1 MKINLK
7 EAEKLHALKG
17 WGTSACWWSQACPKG
32 ETADKIAHLLYGSD
46 GLNLN
51 IYRYNIGG
59 GTDMNN
65 YRVENPWRITES
77 FLQYDRETEKFN
89 WDFSKDSNAVNM
101 MKKSL
106 ELGNIDTLI
115 LFANSPHYSQCS
127 TGQASGS
134 FLYSTCNIPKMNYK
148 KFVNYI
154 LDVAQ
159 HFLDEGYPVKYI
171 SPINE
176 PQWKWGGSSVWQEGC
191 HYETEELVEIFR
203 MFAEE
208 IILRDM
214 PVKLYGPESGQYL
227 GKTPEYLATLTA
239 DEMIMKV
246 LDVFAVHSYH
256 SDNRPEER
264 YEFKELCVDTYPS
277 LRFDM
282 SEWCEL
288 PNKSHTKDFK
298 GALITARIIGQDI
311 VYSGCVSWTSW
322 VAVNNF
328 SIKEDGFDYSDAM
341 ITADFDFSDWYVAK
355 RYYGFA
361 HFSKFVPVGSVVL
374 DFGFRPSEDNNDF
387 NVFAFLTPDNKTVLV
402 AVNEG
407 ENQSVTIDGDFYT
420 MQIITSVQDDEL
432 KEVYNGEF
440 KNQIEIGSD
449 SIVTVVV
456 E

>member
-1 MKINLK
+1 MEHKQLLTVFNSLPVGIGFFTADGTLVRCNESFCRIFGADSQTLLGNKLNINENSVVPDVVK
-7 EAEKLHALKG
+7 EAVRR
-17 WGTSACWWSQACPKG
+17 CVPVQ
-32 ETADKIAHLLYGSD
+32 
-46 GLNLN
+46 
-51 IYRYNIGG
+51 
-59 GTDMNN
+59 M
-65 YRVENPWRITES
+65 
-77 FLQYDRETEKFN
+77 
-89 WDFSKDSNAVNM
+89 
-101 MKKSL
+101 
-106 ELGNIDTLI
+106 
-115 LFANSPHYSQCS
+115 
-127 TGQASGS
+127 S
-134 FLYSTCNIPKMNYK
+134 FLYDFDKQRTDKRFFSTRTRTCYLKCNGNPLYDNDG

-154 LDVAQ
+154 FDVAQ

-227 GKTPEYLATLTA
+227 GKTPEYLAALTG

-264 YEFKELCVDTYPS
+264 YEFKELCVDTHPS

-328 SIKEDGFDYSDAM
+328 SINEDGFDYSDAM

-407 ENQSVTIDGDFYT
+407 ESQSITVDGDFDK
-420 MQIITSVQDDEL
+420 MQIITSVQDEEL

-449 SIVTVVV
+449 SIVTVVI

>member
-1 MKINLK
+1 
-7 EAEKLHALKG
+7 
-17 WGTSACWWSQACPKG
+17 
-32 ETADKIAHLLYGSD
+32 
-46 GLNLN
+46 
-51 IYRYNIGG
+51 
-59 GTDMNN
+59 
-65 YRVENPWRITES
+65 
-77 FLQYDRETEKFN
+77 
-89 WDFSKDSNAVNM
+89 
-101 MKKSL
+101 
-106 ELGNIDTLI
+106 
-115 LFANSPHYSQCS
+115 
-127 TGQASGS
+127 
-134 FLYSTCNIPKMNYK
+134 
-148 KFVNYI
+148 
-154 LDVAQ
+154 
-159 HFLDEGYPVKYI
+159 
-171 SPINE
+171 
-176 PQWKWGGSSVWQEGC
+176 
-191 HYETEELVEIFR
+191 
-203 MFAEE
+203 
-208 IILRDM
+208 
-214 PVKLYGPESGQYL
+214 
-227 GKTPEYLATLTA
+227 
-239 DEMIMKV
+239 
-246 LDVFAVHSYH
+246 
-256 SDNRPEER
+256 
-264 YEFKELCVDTYPS
+264 
-277 LRFDM
+277 M

-361 HFSKFVPVGSVVL
+361 HFSKFVPVDSVVL